1 LNLHTGQHP
10 MDNAYMTTLFEEAA
24 LKSYIGSQAIQAATW
39 LVTMAFPEYFK
50 REMNCE
56 RVDKKSSM

>member
-1 LNLHTGQHP
+1 